1 MENGEKFYELR
12 GEPVEGEEEETDVF
26 YIKKGFVTV
35 TPLHYDL
42 TNYRMIDEVS
52 KWF

>member
-1 MENGEKFYELR
+1 
-12 GEPVEGEEEETDVF
+12 
-26 YIKKGFVTV
+26 VTV

-52 KWF
+52 KWFWK